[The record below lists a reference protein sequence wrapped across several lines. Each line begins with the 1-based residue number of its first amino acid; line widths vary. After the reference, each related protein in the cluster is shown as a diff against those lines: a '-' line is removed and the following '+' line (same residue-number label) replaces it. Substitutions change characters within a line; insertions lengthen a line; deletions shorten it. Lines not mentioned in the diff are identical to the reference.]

1 MNKRNAILIFG
12 MLLIALPAFA
22 IINSSSYESG
32 KVSSLEKCSAEIEG
46 LKFCLES
53 SKITVDSGK
62 PVIINMT
69 WSNSSEVLRRVGG
82 IYTSYSVIV
91 KDENRETLI
100 PVREKKILE
109 KQKRMESPDATEEDK
124 KPYLFMIRG
133 GGRGLYLEPKQSDT
147 NRINLSGEYYDYDFT
162 AKGKYNVTIIKTFPS
177 LEKGKM
183 LEFVIE
189 DIEIRVK

>member
-1 MNKRNAILIFG
+1 
-12 MLLIALPAFA
+12 MLLFTLPLLAVIKSKANKFQQTP
-22 IINSSSYESG
+22 NS
-32 KVSSLEKCSAEIEG
+32 EKCSAEIEG

-69 WSNSSEVLRRVGG
+69 WSNSSEILRRVGG
-82 IYTSYSVIV
+82 IYTDYSVIV
-91 KDENRETLI
+91 KDEKNETLI
-100 PVREKKILE
+100 PVRKKKMLE

-124 KPYLFMIRG
+124 KPYLFVINNG
-133 GGRGLYLEPKQSDT
+133 SGKGLDLEPKQSDT

-162 AKGKYNVTIIKTFPS
+162 TKGKYNVTINKTFPS

-189 DIEIRVK
+189 DIEIQVK